1 MWLKNVQHVQHNT
14 THFERDTQ
22 SFNPFSF
29 AGCQTKLHKFALKAQ
44 SSLRTAPYHSDDS
57 SSSSC
62 QCADEQMEGQVKL
75 QTQNPS

>member
-1 MWLKNVQHVQHNT
+1 MSSIHSTVALV
-14 THFERDTQ
+14 DDAQ
-22 SFNPFSF
+22 SFNLFSF
-29 AGCQTKLHKFALKAQ
+29 AGCQDKLHTFALKAQ